1 MKPTQCGGLA
11 DLPEWSAVP
20 TPAAI
25 EAGAGSTPIP
35 QTKS

>member
-1 MKPTQCGGLA
+1 MGGGLA

-20 TPAAI
+20 THAAV

-35 QTKS
+35 LMKS